1 MPIPKKGN
9 SETTNEFLSRCMGD
23 DKMISEYPDQKQ
35 RYAICIGQVE
45 TLRIVRKK

>member
-1 MPIPKKGN
+1 MPIPKKESGESSN
-9 SETTNEFLSRCMGD
+9 DFINRCMGD
-23 DKMISEYPDQKQ
+23 NKMVSDYPDQKQ